1 MEKRYYSIE
10 INKDD
15 PTALTHCLRKLE
27 NAIPDYEYDWRIV
40 INAGGIDYG
49 IYLNIDIEN
58 KEIEICNQP
67 RYGDAVEDMLDDVI
81 ELFEEEEEDEYE

>member
-1 MEKRYYSIE
+1 MYSIE
-10 INKDD
+10 IDKHD

-27 NAIPDYEYDWRIV
+27 KAIPDYEYDWRIY

-49 IYLNIDIEN
+49 IYLNIDIDK

-67 RYGDAVEDMLDDVI
+67 RGKGEDSIDDV
-81 ELFEEEEEDEYE
+81 LGNFEEEDIDDLD

>member
-1 MEKRYYSIE
+1 MKNIYSIE
-10 INKDD
+10 IDKYN

-49 IYLNIDIEN
+49 IYLNININE

-67 RYGDAVEDMLDDVI
+67 RHGEGDDYLDDVL
-81 ELFEEEEEDEYE
+81 ELFEEEEEDE

>member
-1 MEKRYYSIE
+1 MKNTYSIE
-10 INKDD
+10 IDKYN
-15 PTALTHCLRKLE
+15 PTALTYCLRKLE

-49 IYLNIDIEN
+49 IYLNIDISE

-67 RYGDAVEDMLDDVI
+67 KGEGDDYLDDVL
-81 ELFEEEEEDEYE
+81 ELFEEEEV

>member
-1 MEKRYYSIE
+1 MKKRYYSIE
-10 INKDD
+10 IDKYN
-15 PTALTHCLRKLE
+15 PTALTYCLRKLE

-49 IYLNIDIEN
+49 IYLNIDISE

-67 RYGDAVEDMLDDVI
+67 KGEGDDYLDDVL
-81 ELFEEEEEDEYE
+81 ELFEEEEDE

>member
-1 MEKRYYSIE
+1 MKNIYSIE
-10 INKDD
+10 IDKYN
-15 PTALTHCLRKLE
+15 PTALTYCLRKLE

-49 IYLNIDIEN
+49 IYLNIDISE

-67 RYGDAVEDMLDDVI
+67 KGEGDDYLDDVL
-81 ELFEEEEEDEYE
+81 ELFEV

>member
-1 MEKRYYSIE
+1 MKNIYSIE
-10 INKDD
+10 IDKYN
-15 PTALTHCLRKLE
+15 PTALTYCLRKLE

-49 IYLNIDIEN
+49 IYLNIDISE

-67 RYGDAVEDMLDDVI
+67 KGEGDDYLDDVL
-81 ELFEEEEEDEYE
+81 ELFEEEEV

>member
-10 INKDD
+10 IDKYN

-49 IYLNIDIEN
+49 IYLNIDIDK

-67 RYGDAVEDMLDDVI
+67 IYGTNGDDALDDI
-81 ELFEEEEEDEYE
+81 LKLFEEEDCEDEW

>member
-1 MEKRYYSIE
+1 MKNIYSIE
-10 INKDD
+10 IDKYN
-15 PTALTHCLRKLE
+15 PTALTYYLRKLE

-49 IYLNIDIEN
+49 IYLNIDISE

-67 RYGDAVEDMLDDVI
+67 KGEGDDYLDDVL
-81 ELFEEEEEDEYE
+81 ELFEEEEV

>member
-1 MEKRYYSIE
+1 MKNIYSIE
-10 INKDD
+10 IDKYN
-15 PTALTHCLRKLE
+15 PTALTYCLKKLE

-49 IYLNIDIEN
+49 IYLNINISE

-67 RYGDAVEDMLDDVI
+67 KGEGDDYLDDVL
-81 ELFEEEEEDEYE
+81 ELFEEEENE

>member
-10 INKDD
+10 INKYD

-49 IYLNIDIEN
+49 IYLNIDISE

-67 RYGDAVEDMLDDVI
+67 KGEGDDYLDDVL
-81 ELFEEEEEDEYE
+81 ELFEEEENE